1 MQSTRLKKIGEFE
14 EIIYPPFDYDLKRHK
29 AFRAGQ
35 ADRKAGLPCKS
46 SNGCYLEG
54 WYAPDKK
61 AYYISEDQVDAFN
74 L

>member
-1 MQSTRLKKIGEFE
+1 MQPTAIKKIKEVE
-14 EIIYPPFDYDLKRHK
+14 EIIYPPFDHDLKRHK
-29 AFRAGQ
+29 TFRAGQ

-54 WYAPDKK
+54 WYEPDKK
-61 AYYISEDQVDAFN
+61 AYYISEDQVDAFG